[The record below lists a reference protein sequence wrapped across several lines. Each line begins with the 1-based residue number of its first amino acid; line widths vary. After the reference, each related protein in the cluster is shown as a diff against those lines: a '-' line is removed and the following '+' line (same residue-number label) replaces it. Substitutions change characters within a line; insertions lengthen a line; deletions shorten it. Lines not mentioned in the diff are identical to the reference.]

1 MCARLLVCS
10 RCVRDTIEGDA
21 MKYKTGKV
29 GELGEIVIDGRLR
42 EELGV
47 GPEWRA
53 FQFVDGGRLAI
64 YFLPPD
70 DGRPL
75 AGSLAEYVTD
85 ENRYDDEGWPRV
97 RDEAWAMAVREDF

>member
-1 MCARLLVCS
+1 
-10 RCVRDTIEGDA
+10 
-21 MKYKTGKV
+21 MKYDAGKGKV
-29 GELGEIVIDGRLR
+29 GERGEIVIDGKLR
-42 EELGV
+42 EELGI

-64 YFLPPD
+64 YFMPPD

-75 AGSLAEYVTD
+75 AGSLAEYVTE
-85 ENRYDDEGWPRV
+85 ENRYSDEDWPRV